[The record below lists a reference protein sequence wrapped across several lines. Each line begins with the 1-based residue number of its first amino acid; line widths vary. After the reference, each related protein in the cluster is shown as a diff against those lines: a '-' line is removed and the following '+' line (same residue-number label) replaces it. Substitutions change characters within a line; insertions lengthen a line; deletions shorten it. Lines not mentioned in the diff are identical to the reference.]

1 VSAPVAN
8 PAAKVAVVTGAGAG
22 IGRASALEFARR
34 GYAIALADVDVAAL
48 AQTQAV
54 IEARHPDIKVI
65 AVPTDVSDPQAV
77 QSLIDRAGALGR
89 VSVLHANAGIG
100 IYADLEVMP
109 VETIARLI
117 AVNLT
122 GILLCARAVI
132 APMRA
137 AGGGAIVITSSV
149 QASMSLPGCVAYSAT
164 KAGSI
169 AAARTLAVEVG
180 VDNIRV
186 NCVSPGTIDTP
197 MLERDLA
204 GMANGAGPR
213 DDGSSAD
220 PAPFRRRVELA
231 NALGRI
237 GTVEEVAHAVAFLAS
252 DEASYITGTN
262 LVVDAGFSA
271 VKSF

>member
-1 VSAPVAN
+1 MSAAI
-8 PAAKVAVVTGAGAG
+8 VTGAAAG
-22 IGRASALEFARR
+22 IGLASALEFASR
-34 GYAIALADVDVAAL
+34 GYSVVLADIDPVAL
-48 AQTQAV
+48 SGAQDRVQSAHPGVRV
-54 IEARHPDIKVI
+54 IG
-65 AVPTDVSDPQAV
+65 VPTDISDPAAV
-77 QSLIDRAGALGR
+77 AELVGRAGELGP
-89 VSVLHANAGIG
+89 VTVLHANAGIG
-100 IYADLEVMP
+100 IYADLEQMP
-109 VETIARLI
+109 IGVITRLI

-122 GILLCARAVI
+122 GMLLCCRAVI

-149 QASMSLPGCVAYSAT
+149 QATTSLPGCVVYSAT
-164 KAGSI
+164 KAGAI

-180 VDNIRV
+180 GANIRV

-204 GMANGAGPR
+204 GMDRDSGGAG
-213 DDGSSAD
+213 D
-220 PAPFRRRVELA
+220 PASIAGFRARVERA

-237 GTVEEVAHAVAFLAS
+237 GTATEVAKAVAFLAG

-262 LVVDAGFSA
+262 VVVDAGFSA